1 MIKIMTKRY
10 SMLLQLVKKSDCNT
24 KIKELKNKISSITD
38 LVTTFT
44 LNSKHIKIKSKTP
57 DTRSLIKKT
66 DYDKNIKE
74 IEDNISDH
82 CKYITTLNFN
92 KLNFNKILIFQ
103 IIDAKIKRSNLITK
117 AAVHT
122 KVRRIEKK
130 TSARAIF

>member
-1 MIKIMTKRY
+1 MMTKRY
-10 SMLLQLVKKSDCNT
+10 PVLLQLVKKSDCYT

-44 LNSKHIKIKSKTP
+44 LNSKYIKIKSKTP

-66 DYDKNIKE
+66 VYDKNIKE

-103 IIDAKIKRSNLITK
+103 IIYAKIKRSNLITK
-117 AAVHT
+117 AALDT

>member
-10 SMLLQLVKKSDCNT
+10 PMLLQLVKKSDCNT
-24 KIKELKNKISSITD
+24 KI
-38 LVTTFT
+38 
-44 LNSKHIKIKSKTP
+44 
-57 DTRSLIKKT
+57 RSLIKKT

-92 KLNFNKILIFQ
+92 KLNFNRILIFQ
-103 IIDAKIKRSNLITK
+103 IIDAKIKLSNLITK
-117 AAVHT
+117 AAVDT